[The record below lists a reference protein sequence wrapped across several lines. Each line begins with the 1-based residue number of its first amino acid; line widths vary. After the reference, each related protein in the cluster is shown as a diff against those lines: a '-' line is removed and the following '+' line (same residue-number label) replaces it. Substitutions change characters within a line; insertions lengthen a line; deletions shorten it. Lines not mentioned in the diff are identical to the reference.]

1 MEQTSYECYP
11 GDVFSVRGY
20 GRSKLFS
27 VEGRTKRDKWRIL
40 YGILK

>member
-1 MEQTSYECYP
+1 MNVIQETF
-11 GDVFSVRGY
+11 FSVRGY

>member
-1 MEQTSYECYP
+1 MNVIQRC
-11 GDVFSVRGY
+11 FSVRGY

-40 YGILK
+40 WYTKMIGF